1 MRDFFK
7 ENKRLLIW
15 LVILAMILL
24 TIKGA
29 AAIDVPNGGI
39 TYYNFSSV
47 VDLWGSN
54 DATNIGATSTTNYP
68 SFNIE
73 GNSSPNSYYFA
84 GDASNNRVQIPP
96 ITLPAT
102 TGEQSISLWIYV
114 NNNDADGT
122 MFMGESCSAIQ
133 DYFRIYDSGTSI
145 NINGVAIWTP
155 LSQTINTSEWTN
167 LVFTRDGTNYKLYIN
182 GVYESTKTLNTEL
195 IINFLGCGFNDAARY
210 SLYGSIDEFKYFN
223 KTLNV
228 TEINNIYNYG
238 YIQGISNFTITA
250 IDAWNSSTILSFNVT
265 INGTQYN
272 TTTGVIQ
279 TTIPYDA
286 SSLFDILFTADGY
299 NDRTYEDYNVSTNLE
314 AELYPF
320 NSLEVYAI
328 NLSSGSNVTNF
339 TTLLYNE
346 DGSYQNITTSSL
358 ARFSDLDA
366 GTYTARISSDG
377 FNNAFYTLTVSDD
390 SYQTLIAYLNEEVN
404 EVIFQ
409 SQDEFTGN
417 NVEGVTVSQFAFV
430 NSSLTLIQAKY
441 SDISGRV
448 SFFHDGSSQY
458 KFRFEKDGYTT
469 REFFLAPEFDSY
481 IVKITP
487 SSPVTN
493 ETLIDDVVITVENYL
508 FYNNLTNWFN
518 FTIVSPSGALSSY
531 SVNITT
537 PNNSSL
543 TSGSNA
549 YGELV
554 SASVFE
560 DTAVFGDAA
569 KVTICYLS
577 SFYSE
582 EVCRSYVYPYKSWLT
597 SAGGLQG
604 IIDSTSGMG
613 RLEKALVA
621 TFFILVFAGFMA
633 ALGSAIGAGGVMAA
647 IGVIGGMGFFWQI
660 EFINK
665 YVFFMIAL
673 IGVMYVLSRTG
684 AD

>member
-29 AAIDVPNGGI
+29 AAFSWSDDFEDGAI
-39 TYYNFSSV
+39 TGWTKFAGTSASASATDKITGSYSLRLYDSSNSGSTHYYYNLSQNINDTNITFC
-47 VDLWGSN
+47 VDLRPLNPGIYYQWIGLWN
-54 DATNIGATSTTNYP
+54 DTMSTSSFTDRGLAIVHYNDEFYYVNSAGAVVYVGDGVGDGDYP
-68 SFNIE
+68 SAA
-73 GNSSPNSYYFA
+73 GYYHVCFA
-84 GDASNNRVQIPP
+84 
-96 ITLPAT
+96 
-102 TGEQSISLWIYV
+102 
-114 NNNDADGT
+114 
-122 MFMGESCSAIQ
+122 
-133 DYFRIYDSGTSI
+133 
-145 NINGVAIWTP
+145 NINTD
-155 LSQTINTSEWTN
+155 T
-167 LVFTRDGTNYKLYIN
+167 FTTDIYIN
-182 GVYESTKTLNTEL
+182 GSMVENN
-195 IINFLGCGFNDAARY
+195 IFFNH
-210 SLYGSIDEFKYFN
+210 
-223 KTLNV
+223 NV
-228 TEINNIYNYG
+228 TYFSSIEIGGMGTSQTGYAVYDNFNITYSEYE
-238 YIQGISNFTITA
+238 NFTVTA

-299 NDRTYEDYNVSTNLE
+299 NDRTYEDYNVSSNLQ

-621 TFFILVFAGFMA
+621 TFFTLVFAGFMA

>member
-1 MRDFFK
+1 M
-7 ENKRLLIW
+7 
-15 LVILAMILL
+15 
-24 TIKGA
+24 
-29 AAIDVPNGGI
+29 
-39 TYYNFSSV
+39 
-47 VDLWGSN
+47 
-54 DATNIGATSTTNYP
+54 
-68 SFNIE
+68 
-73 GNSSPNSYYFA
+73 
-84 GDASNNRVQIPP
+84 
-96 ITLPAT
+96 
-102 TGEQSISLWIYV
+102 
-114 NNNDADGT
+114 
-122 MFMGESCSAIQ
+122 
-133 DYFRIYDSGTSI
+133 
-145 NINGVAIWTP
+145 
-155 LSQTINTSEWTN
+155 
-167 LVFTRDGTNYKLYIN
+167 
-182 GVYESTKTLNTEL
+182 
-195 IINFLGCGFNDAARY
+195 
-210 SLYGSIDEFKYFN
+210 
-223 KTLNV
+223 
-228 TEINNIYNYG
+228 
-238 YIQGISNFTITA
+238 
-250 IDAWNSSTILSFNVT
+250 
-265 INGTQYN
+265 
-272 TTTGVIQ
+272 
-279 TTIPYDA
+279 
-286 SSLFDILFTADGY
+286 
-299 NDRTYEDYNVSTNLE
+299 
-314 AELYPF
+314 
-320 NSLEVYAI
+320 EVYAI

-621 TFFILVFAGFMA
+621 TFFTLVFAGFMA